1 MPLLESGFGVK
12 EGWHFS
18 KSLAKY
24 VSVTHFFVD
33 LNIAVKKFTP
43 YIVD

>member
-12 EGWHFS
+12 EDGHFS

-24 VSVTHFFVD
+24 FSAPNFGGFYD
-33 LNIAVKKFTP
+33 
-43 YIVD
+43 